1 MSIIELLEK
10 MEELSTEMKEK
21 DIKIDIESLSNQLDS
36 LTEDLEAAIMNKV
49 EELDSRI
56 YKLQYE
62 EF

>member
-10 MEELSTEMKEK
+10 MEELSTDTDIQSYSKE
-21 DIKIDIESLSNQLDS
+21 LDS
-36 LTEDLEAAIMNKV
+36 LTDELETVIMSSDDNIED
-49 EELDSRI
+49 RI

>member
-10 MEELSTEMKEK
+10 MEELAV
-21 DIKIDIESLSNQLDS
+21 ESDFQSYSEELDS
-36 LTEDLEAAIMNKV
+36 LTDDLETVILKSADDI
-49 EELDSRI
+49 DTRI